1 MTAADTEA
9 RTRPLCGTDAG
20 YQAHRRNRE
29 PYDDDCRTAHAAEMA
44 TYRRTNPDRRQRE
57 RLDQR
62 AREAAWRDLAEQ
74 RPMDYLV
81 RYHAHRQR
89 LYAEAGV
96 EV

>member
-1 MTAADTEA
+1 MPECHATPV
-9 RTRPLCGTDAG
+9 RPPCGTDAG

-29 PYDDDCRTAHAAEMA
+29 PYDEACRTAHAAEMA
-44 TYRRTNPDRRQRE
+44 TYRRTNPDRRVRE

-62 AREAAWRDLAEQ
+62 AREAAWRDLAAE
-74 RPMDYLV
+74 RPVEFAVLF
-81 RYHAHRQR
+81 HAHRQR